1 MKTCFIVNTSLEK
14 GLPIYLKSVGFN
26 QSQEH
31 IVRKNGHPD
40 FHYLHTAHG
49 SGVLIVDGK
58 EYIVDESVAFFLW
71 PGVPHEYYAI
81 SSEWSTVWLTFNGPA
96 SEMILKTMGI
106 KPFEIFKLS
115 SKQYLEGILEAISN
129 KASFY
134 NYIVS
139 IECSQLIYGFILHM
153 ALNLQNKI
161 ERNFES
167 NYLKLLPILKY
178 IEENY
183 SKNITLDELS
193 MQIGLSPQHLCSV
206 FKKTFQTT
214 PYEYL
219 IRIRIQKAKELLIK
233 NPMIQIKE
241 VCYEVGFKN
250 PSYFCYMFKK
260 LEGIT
265 PMQFKRLFG

>member
-14 GLPIYLKSVGFN
+14 GLPIYLKSVGCN
-26 QSQEH
+26 QYQEH
-31 IVRKNGHPD
+31 IVRKSGHPD
-40 FHYLHTAHG
+40 YHYLHTLEG
-49 SGVLIVDGK
+49 KGYLIVGTQK
-58 EYIVDESVAFFLW
+58 YLVDESTAFFLY
-71 PGVPHEYYAI
+71 PGVAHEYFAATPK
-81 SSEWSTVWLTFNGPA
+81 WSTIWLTFNGPA
-96 SEMILKTMGI
+96 CDMILKTMGI
-106 KPFEIFKLS
+106 KPFEVFKLS

-139 IECSQLIYGFILHM
+139 IECSQLIYNFILHM

-161 ERNFES
+161 ERNFEN
-167 NYLKLLPILKY
+167 NYTKLLPIMRY

-183 SKNITLDELS
+183 FKNITLEELS
-193 MQIGLSPQHLCSV
+193 RLVGLSPQHLCSI

-233 NPMIQIKE
+233 NPVIQVKE

-265 PMQFKRLFG
+265 PMQFKKLFG